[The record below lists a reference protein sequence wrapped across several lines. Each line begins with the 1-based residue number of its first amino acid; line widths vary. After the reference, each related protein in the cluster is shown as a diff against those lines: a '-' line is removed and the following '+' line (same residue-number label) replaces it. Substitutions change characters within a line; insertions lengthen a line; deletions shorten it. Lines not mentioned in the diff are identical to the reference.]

1 MNNPGKITLPDRII
15 HLVLFI
21 LFFFILCVSHRFDW
35 DFFYTTFEVDLQ
47 GWLIDHVPPVWS
59 YSFCGGSP
67 RIADPQAFGLS
78 PLFIFAL
85 LFGPVLGAKLLFLGL
100 AILGYFSLKDLL
112 SNLTSTNNVL
122 ISYLSLYFVLG
133 YYFFW
138 HAHIGNVTFALIY
151 LWIAALALSVRL
163 LLSPAVQV
171 KVLLAL
177 VILIT
182 SGLTAGF
189 YHSVVFF
196 LVPVS
201 IIFIPM
207 LYGLKTIRL
216 YKTGFYQVAAASGL
230 GLVLSSYKWLA
241 IIQHQ
246 LASPRSLVLKASTNV
261 SENYSLVDT
270 AIRLFVPT
278 YHDQY
283 WGGLAHTEFYGIWE
297 YSTFS
302 WNHVTLFLCLFLIF
316 RKRII
321 TNTGLF
327 IASVALIIFGA
338 LLALGEFSSWA
349 PFSLLNEHV
358 LHHSLRVA
366 GRFLLVC
373 SLGITLL
380 QAATVAGLD
389 EKASRW
395 FLSLQRC
402 GILVFLLA
410 PWSFYPGY
418 QGPDWL
424 SGFHYPH
431 AVPEKRQAVIW
442 LPTDEADNPTSMY
455 PVTARGISV
464 IDCYSPLFQER
475 RVQGGG
481 REVLTQMPFNQ
492 AFHFVKTPGDT
503 GADVRNRCL
512 GESYYTS
519 STVHLGKSC
528 PAGSCLFL
536 NSLAP
541 DDPVRALLEI
551 KNGLYC
557 KVQTPSNERPKE

>member
-1 MNNPGKITLPDRII
+1 MNNLIKTTLLDRSI

-21 LFFFILCVSHRFDW
+21 LFFFILIVSHRFDW
-35 DFFYTTFEVDLQ
+35 DYFYTSFEVDLQ
-47 GWLIDHVPPVWS
+47 GWLIDHLPPVWS

-78 PLFIFAL
+78 PLFIFAF
-85 LFGPVLGAKLLFLGL
+85 LFGSVIGTKVLFLGL
-100 AILGYFSLKDLL
+100 AVLGYFSLRDLL
-112 SNLTSTNNVL
+112 SNLTQTNNVL

-138 HAHIGNVTFALIY
+138 HAHIGNITFALIY

-163 LLSPAVQV
+163 LLSPAIQV
-171 KVLLAL
+171 KALLAL
-177 VILIT
+177 TVLIT
-182 SGLTAGF
+182 SGFTAGF

-196 LVPVS
+196 LLPVS
-201 IIFIPM
+201 IIFMPT
-207 LYGLKTIRL
+207 LYCLKNIRL
-216 YKTGFYQVAAASGL
+216 YKTGVYQVTAALCL

-246 LASPRSLVLKASTNV
+246 MASPRSLIVKASTNV
-261 SENYSLVDT
+261 SENYSLMET
-270 AIRLFVPT
+270 AVRVFIPT
-278 YHDQY
+278 YHDKF
-283 WGGLAHTEFYGIWE
+283 WGGIAHSAPYGIWE
-297 YSTFS
+297 YSAFS

-316 RKRII
+316 RKRIF

-327 IASVALIIFGA
+327 IAAALLILSGV

-349 PFSLLNEHV
+349 PFTLLNEYIF
-358 LHHSLRVA
+358 HHSLRAA

-380 QAATVAGLD
+380 QAAAIAELD
-389 EKASRW
+389 EAASRW
-395 FLSLQRC
+395 FLYLQRC
-402 GILVFLLA
+402 GVLVFLLA

-431 AVPEKRQAVIW
+431 AIPEKRQAVIW

-455 PVTARGISV
+455 PVTARGVSV

-475 RVQGGG
+475 RIHGGG
-481 REVLTQMPFNQ
+481 QKILSQMPFNQ
-492 AFHFVKTPGDT
+492 AFHFVKTPQDINI
-503 GADVRNRCL
+503 DVRNMCL
-512 GESYYTS
+512 EQSYFTS
-519 STVHLGKSC
+519 REIHLGKSC
-528 PAGSCLFL
+528 PAGSCVFL
-536 NSLAP
+536 NSIAP
-541 DDPVRALLEI
+541 DDPARALLEI

-557 KVQTPSNERPKE
+557 KAQTPSSDRPKE